1 MEILV
6 YYLKQTKM
14 NPTKIIRF
22 LLLFLFAAIIITS
35 CKKDAQ
41 EELATDSSSVQQ
53 LSIDDG
59 SVEDNMDEVLI
70 DAGNVLSG
78 SSLKTMGLP
87 CNATLDSVWL
97 DGDTM
102 VHHITYDGL
111 NCIQTKNRKGV
122 MLVKMKNNTQWF
134 LPGAFLRVELHD
146 YEVTNVFTGNKVTIN
161 GNSSLENVSG
171 GVIQLLGNGINT
183 VIHKNTAHV
192 FVSFNENPPKG
203 WHLSKTLV
211 YTGTP
216 GELVLAMDGFGVAQ
230 GFDKLYSWGVDRDG
244 KMFYAQISEAVVVKE
259 TCDWVAYSG
268 EQIYNIPEDGITAI
282 ATYGYNSNNEPIS
295 GDECPTRYKLYW
307 QQYGQSGTIF
317 LPLNS
322 K

>member
-6 YYLKQTKM
+6 YYLKQTRM
-14 NPTKIIRF
+14 NPQKNIRL
-22 LLLFLFAAIIITS
+22 LLLFFLAAMIITS

-41 EELATDSSSVQQ
+41 EELAPDSSSVQQ
-53 LSIDDG
+53 LSIDDS

-70 DAGNVLSG
+70 DAGNVLNG
-78 SSLKTMGLP
+78 SFTKTMGLP

-97 DGDTM
+97 ENDTL

-111 NCIQTKNRKGV
+111 NCLQTKNRQGV
-122 MLVKMKNNTQWF
+122 MLVKMKNNTQWY

-146 YEVTNVFTGNKVTIN
+146 YVVTNVFTGNKVTIN
-161 GNSSLENVSG
+161 GSSSLENVSG

-192 FVSFNENPPKG
+192 FVSFNGYPPKG
-203 WHLSKTLV
+203 WHLSKMLV
-211 YTGTP
+211 YTGKP

-259 TCDWVAYSG
+259 TCNWVVYSG
-268 EQIYNIPEDGITAI
+268 EQIYNIPEDGIKAT
-282 ATYGYNSNNEPIS
+282 ATYGYNSSNEPIS
-295 GDECPTRYKLYW
+295 GNECPTRYKLHW

-317 LPLNS
+317 LPL
-322 K
+322 